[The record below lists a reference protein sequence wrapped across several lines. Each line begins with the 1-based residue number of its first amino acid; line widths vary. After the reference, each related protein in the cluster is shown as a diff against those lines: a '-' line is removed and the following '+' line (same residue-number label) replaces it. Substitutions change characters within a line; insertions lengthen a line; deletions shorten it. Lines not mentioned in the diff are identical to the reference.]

1 MVATMKIPFPVS
13 SSLWYH
19 IDITRRPS
27 VSITKS
33 KKKSELLFRLP
44 EHDSEARVS
53 RETLALLAARRG
65 TNETEV
71 MHYALKR
78 LADEILPRYES
89 DDGPITDEQLAVL
102 KELAQ
107 LPPLGEACS
116 SLFEDWCSGG
126 SSRSLAIWFGA
137 TFPKTIAC
145 SPVPSQ
151 DLCWRSLSVAGFDR

>member
-1 MVATMKIPFPVS
+1 
-13 SSLWYH
+13 
-19 IDITRRPS
+19 

-116 SLFEDWCSGG
+116 SLFED
-126 SSRSLAIWFGA
+126 
-137 TFPKTIAC
+137 
-145 SPVPSQ
+145 
-151 DLCWRSLSVAGFDR
+151 